1 MTSKVNLAPSDQRN
15 FSRRQMLARS
25 GVAAATL
32 TAAALST
39 AAPAYADTKKMSGRH
54 LEGVFYDEGGAVFN
68 VRAYGATGN
77 GTSDDTSAIRSAR
90 AAASSA
96 GGGIVYFPAG
106 VYLVSSSIP
115 VTTPGIIFEG
125 VGQSATVITVSS
137 SYPDGDVFAFSNLSS
152 ADPHHLGFTNQSA
165 GGVRKLTIT
174 SSTNRTGGAAIHLAS
189 TSNVVIED
197 VDMSY
202 QFIGINIDG
211 TGVLQYINR
220 GYYANFS
227 NGGTGIWVNS
237 FGVNDVYINRIIM
250 NSGVTTPKAGLR
262 ITQTG
267 AVWASACDFIH
278 AENNFLVD
286 TPPGGS
292 ITWCFLSDCA
302 FDTGISRSMLILPE
316 AGARVLGL
324 TFVNCWAS
332 SAQTYDGC
340 YIGGPV
346 NGCEFIGHRFF
357 TNKGNGLYVA
367 GPVTNVH
374 VDASI
379 ATGNQGGYGFL
390 FGTTNFAVQ
399 GCQSG
404 PYATLPGQSIGLGV
418 LAGSNNYM
426 ITGNFLTGNSSSGLL
441 DSGGP
446 TKVVA
451 NNLV

>member
-1 MTSKVNLAPSDQRN
+1 MTNKMASQRVEDQRN
-15 FSRRQMLARS
+15 FSRRQMLTRG
-25 GVAAATL
+25 GVAAAVL
-32 TAAALST
+32 TATSLS
-39 AAPAYADTKKMSGRH
+39 AGAPAYADSITRG
-54 LEGVFYDEGGAVFN
+54 EGFYDKGGAVFN
-68 VRAYGATGN
+68 VRAYGAKGN
-77 GTSDDTSAIRSAR
+77 GTTDDTEAIKSAKE
-90 AAASSA
+90 AASEA

-115 VTTPGIIFEG
+115 VTTPGITFEG
-125 VGQSATVITVSS
+125 VGQAASVIMVAN
-137 SYPDGDVFAFSNLSS
+137 SYLNGDVFAFSNLSS
-152 ADPHHLGFTNQSA
+152 ADPHNLGVTNQSG

-174 SSTNRTGGAAIHLAS
+174 SSMNRTGGAAIHLAS

-211 TGVLQYINR
+211 TGVLQFINR

-237 FGVNDVYINRIIM
+237 PTVNDVYINNIIM
-250 NSGVTTPKAGLR
+250 NSGDTTPKAGLR

-278 AENNFLVD
+278 ADNNFLID
-286 TPPGGS
+286 TPAGGI
-292 ITWCFLSDCA
+292 ITWCFFSDCA
-302 FDTGISRSMLILPE
+302 FDNGISRNMLILPD
-316 AGARVLGL
+316 AGARVYGL

-332 SAQTYDGC
+332 SAHTFDGC
-340 YIGGPV
+340 YVGGPV
-346 NGCEFIGHRFF
+346 DGCDFIGHRFF

-367 GPVTNVH
+367 GPATNVH
-374 VDASI
+374 VEASI

-390 FGTTNFAVQ
+390 FGSTNFAIRD
-399 GCQSG
+399 CQSG
-404 PYATLPGQSIGLGV
+404 PYASHPGQTIGLGV

-426 ITGNFLTGNSSSGLL
+426 VTGNFLIGNTTTSLM
-441 DSGGP
+441 DNGGP

-451 NNLV
+451 NNLA